1 MNIFVEQ
8 PMNFFQRIRFSIA
21 AVVVA
26 ALMIAVFV
34 LTLALLAL
42 LSQMCADALGYKLV
56 ISDEV
61 AKAVIAVGGAI
72 GVGFL
77 ALYGVQQQNFSAEKR
92 HKVDSSLALRKEIFL
107 QVAEAA
113 SVQFEFLL
121 SFGNPKVTDADRKSM
136 SQEIGKAF
144 FKLQMVASQDTICA
158 MLDANEEWTR
168 AMFDIMFFGAIPP
181 GNDGPLTRLSEIQKR
196 ATPFMQKLWRFNMIA
211 RKEIEC
217 EFRNDVSYFSMM
229 DEKFGHVAVI
239 FDDLKQRLATVKN
252 QG

>member
-8 PMNFFQRIRFSIA
+8 PMNFFKRIKFSIA
-21 AVVVA
+21 AVVFA

-34 LTLALLAL
+34 LTLALLSL

-77 ALYGVQQQNFSAEKR
+77 ALYGVQRQNFSAEKR

-107 QVAEAA
+107 QAAEASA
-113 SVQFEFLL
+113 TQYQFLL
-121 SFGNPKVTDADRKSM
+121 SFAAPEVTEADRKIM
-136 SQEIGKAF
+136 SQEIGKVF
-144 FKLQMVASQDTICA
+144 FKLQMVASHDTICA

-168 AMFDIMFFGAIPP
+168 AMLDIRFLGAIPS
-181 GNDGPLTRLSEIQKR
+181 GELGPLIRLSEIQKR
-196 ATPFMQKLWRFNMIA
+196 VTPFMQKQWRFNIIA

-217 EFRNDVSYFSMM
+217 EFRDDASYFSMM
-229 DEKFGHVAVI
+229 DEKFSHVAVV
-239 FDDLKQRLATVKN
+239 FEDLKQRLANAKSEA
-252 QG
+252 